1 MEKQP
6 TATIRMFGIF
16 HTLHRERG
24 ISTAFEIPVSRVGRP
39 ALEIA
44 RELNLPLEMVG
55 AVYCNHSPS
64 GLNQII
70 RPGDRIAFVPKG
82 VPGPHKCLQGIPS
95 STANHNLPGVPGGFN
110 SSQLSVE
117 GDGASLS

>member
-1 MEKQP
+1 MEQQQ

-24 ISTAFEIPVSRVGRP
+24 LSPAVAIQLSPAGRP

-44 RELNLPLEMVG
+44 RELNLPLDMVG
-55 AVYCNHSPS
+55 AVYCNHCPS
-64 GLNQII
+64 GLDQII

-82 VPGPHKCLQGIPS
+82 VPGPHKCLQGFPGSAES
-95 STANHNLPGVPGGFN
+95 SNLPGIPGGFN
-110 SSQLSVE
+110 GSQVSVE
-117 GDGASLS
+117 ELGAVLS

>member
-1 MEKQP
+1 MKKLQ

-24 ISTAFEIPVSRVGRP
+24 ISTAVEIPVTQVGRP
-39 ALEIA
+39 ALEVA

-82 VPGPHKCLQGIPS
+82 VPGPHKCLQGFPS
-95 STANHNLPGVPGGFN
+95 SAESNNLPGMPGGFN
-110 SSQLSVE
+110 SSQLSV
-117 GDGASLS
+117 DGTGARLI